1 MTDQCHPQTQPSAS
15 EAGLKIWSCV
25 ICRRRKVRCDRRDPC
40 SNCVKNNIECHFPV
54 TGRIPRR
61 NQNPGAYKS
70 PAQKQS
76 ELLSR
81 LRRLESVVT
90 ELAAQVEDG
99 SQDPRAA
106 AAPGPSGAVS
116 ISSSDTGPTPVE
128 SEDPSVTESS
138 LTVSST
144 GQQAGSEYD
153 EEFGRLVVDKDG
165 GLHVGNRF
173 WSVFCGE
180 VDNILQAVHD
190 VAEYSGSSN
199 GSIMPEP
206 GLESGPSPLSHLGF
220 VFGNADFAKALDGLN
235 PMPSQMLFIWQ
246 AYVENVD
253 PFINVLHVPT
263 VENVVREL
271 RGNFSSYGTN
281 MEALLFAISLA
292 AITSMDEEAVSFN
305 FNTHKSQLI
314 QRYQFGTEQALARA
328 DFLITKDIIVLQ
340 ALVIYLSLL
349 PHLGSKEKVWPMMG
363 LVLRLAK
370 SAGLHRDN
378 DGHARSQLERE
389 TRRRLWWQICFVDS
403 QSRRVEAPE
412 LSITPTSFDTGM
424 PSNLDDMDLLD
435 HVSSHLPVSH
445 DKPTATTLCLIR
457 CELWRLTQSLRDDT
471 TKSPESHLE
480 LLNLTKT
487 KIETKYLRH
496 LQLDKPWD
504 SFIKTMATLFF
515 SKVVELLI
523 CRQPS
528 SQHSTDTTLEPAMNT
543 IKSVHALKSNPSW
556 SKWRWQLQGQI
567 PWRAMGIFLRQA
579 CRQPWTP
586 SLEEAW
592 QATQGLITSTAES
605 TKSGPMW
612 QLLMGLFAGA
622 QAHRERELGRQEA
635 EAQPGSRAGDPTSFN
650 ADVASIVHSDDPI
663 TISSSNFQ
671 SSLHISHPDPGN
683 PLMHEGIG
691 FDGTSD
697 NPPFWSSAGD
707 ITDLGQ
713 VEPPGDASIFDDSSL
728 MDWEALVDM
737 DGSWATWELF

>member
-1 MTDQCHPQTQPSAS
+1 MELRHLSSSQM
-15 EAGLKIWSCV
+15 
-25 ICRRRKVRCDRRDPC
+25 
-40 SNCVKNNIECHFPV
+40 

-70 PAQKQS
+70 PAQRQS

-106 AAPGPSGAVS
+106 TAPRPSGSIS
-116 ISSSDTGPTPVE
+116 ISSSETGPTPRE

-138 LTVSST
+138 LTVSPT

-173 WSVFCGE
+173 WTVFCGE

-190 VAEYSGSSN
+190 VAEYSGSSSD
-199 GSIMPEP
+199 SIMPEP

-220 VFGNADFAKALDGLN
+220 VFGNPDFAKALDGLN

-253 PFINVLHVPT
+253 PFIKVLHVPT
-263 VENVVREL
+263 IEKVVREL
-271 RGNFSSYGTN
+271 RGNFSSYGAK

-292 AITSMDEEAVSFN
+292 AITSMNEEAVSFN
-305 FNTHKSQLI
+305 FNTPRSQLI

-370 SAGLHRDN
+370 SVGLHRD
-378 DGHARSQLERE
+378 DDEHARSQFERE

-412 LSITPTSFDTGM
+412 LSITPSSFDTSI

-435 HVSSHLPVSH
+435 DVSSHLPPSH
-445 DKPTATTLCLIR
+445 EKPTATTLCLIR
-457 CELWRLTQSLRDDT
+457 CELWRLTQSLRDDA
-471 TKSPESHLE
+471 TKSPESQLE

-487 KIETKYLRH
+487 KIETKYLGH

-504 SFIKTMATLFF
+504 SFIRTMATLFF

-528 SQHSTDTTLEPAMNT
+528 SQHSVATTLEPVMNT

-556 SKWRWQLQGQI
+556 SKWRWQLQGQDKFNLLE
-567 PWRAMGIFLRQA
+567 IFRYSMIHL
-579 CRQPWTP
+579 
-586 SLEEAW
+586 
-592 QATQGLITSTAES
+592 
-605 TKSGPMW
+605 
-612 QLLMGLFAGA
+612 
-622 QAHRERELGRQEA
+622 
-635 EAQPGSRAGDPTSFN
+635 
-650 ADVASIVHSDDPI
+650 
-663 TISSSNFQ
+663 
-671 SSLHISHPDPGN
+671 
-683 PLMHEGIG
+683 
-691 FDGTSD
+691 
-697 NPPFWSSAGD
+697 
-707 ITDLGQ
+707 
-713 VEPPGDASIFDDSSL
+713 
-728 MDWEALVDM
+728 
-737 DGSWATWELF
+737 

>member
-1 MTDQCHPQTQPSAS
+1 M
-15 EAGLKIWSCV
+15 
-25 ICRRRKVRCDRRDPC
+25 
-40 SNCVKNNIECHFPV
+40 ECHFPV

-106 AAPGPSGAVS
+106 TAPRPSGSVS
-116 ISSSDTGPTPVE
+116 ISSSETGPTTVE
-128 SEDPSVTESS
+128 SEDPSVIESS

-173 WSVFCGE
+173 WTVFCGE

-190 VAEYSGSSN
+190 VAEYSGSASD
-199 GSIMPEP
+199 SIMPEP

-220 VFGNADFAKALDGLN
+220 VFGTANFAKALDGLN

-253 PFINVLHVPT
+253 PFIKVLHVPT
-263 VENVVREL
+263 VQKVVREL
-271 RGNFSSYGTN
+271 RGNFSSYGAK

-305 FNTHKSQLI
+305 FNTPRSQLI

-363 LVLRLAK
+363 LVLRIAN
-370 SAGLHRDN
+370 SVGLHRD
-378 DGHARSQLERE
+378 DDEHARSQLERE

-403 QSRRVEAPE
+403 QSRRFEAPE
-412 LSITPTSFDTGM
+412 LSITPSSFNTSI

-435 HVSSHLPVSH
+435 DVPSHVPPSHE
-445 DKPTATTLCLIR
+445 KPTAITLCLIR
-457 CELWRLTQSLRDDT
+457 CELWRLTQSLRDDA
-471 TKSPESHLE
+471 TKSSESQLE
-480 LLNLTKT
+480 LFNLTKT
-487 KIETKYLRH
+487 KIETKYLGH

-528 SQHSTDTTLEPAMNT
+528 SQHSVATTLEPVMNT

-556 SKWRWQLQGQI
+556 SKWRWQLQGQV
-567 PWRAMGIFLRQA
+567 PWRAMGVFLRQA

-586 SLEEAW
+586 SLEETW
-592 QATQGLITSTAES
+592 QATQGLTTSTPES
-605 TKSGPMW
+605 MKSGPMW
-612 QLLMGLFAGA
+612 QLLMSLSAGA
-622 QAHRERELGRQEA
+622 QSHREGELGRQEA
-635 EAQPGSRAGDPTSFN
+635 EAQPDSRAGDPTSFN
-650 ADVASIVHSDDPI
+650 AEVASIAHSHDPI
-663 TISSSNFQ
+663 TINASNFQ
-671 SSLHISHPDPGN
+671 SSLYISYPDPSN
-683 PLMHEGIG
+683 PLMHQQGIG

-697 NPPFWSSAGD
+697 NPPFWSPAGD
-707 ITDLGQ
+707 ITELSQ
-713 VEPPGDASIFDDSSL
+713 IHPPGNVSILDDTSL
-728 MDWEALVDM
+728 MDWEALVDV

>member
-1 MTDQCHPQTQPSAS
+1 MPHSILPTHKKVLHNHGFHFRADFTPSIPFPFCLS
-15 EAGLKIWSCV
+15 QNLCLKIWSCV

-61 NQNPGAYKS
+61 NQNPSAYKS

-76 ELLSR
+76 ELLGR

-90 ELAAQVEDG
+90 ELAAQVEDE
-99 SQDPRAA
+99 
-106 AAPGPSGAVS
+106 
-116 ISSSDTGPTPVE
+116 TGPTPGE
-128 SEDPSVTESS
+128 SDVTESS

-190 VAEYSGSSN
+190 VAEYSGSSSD
-199 GSIMPEP
+199 SIMPEP

-253 PFINVLHVPT
+253 PFIKVLHVPT
-263 VENVVREL
+263 VEKVVREL
-271 RGNFSSYGTN
+271 RGNFSSYGAN

-305 FNTHKSQLI
+305 FNTPKSQLI

-328 DFLITKDIIVLQ
+328 DFLVTKDIIVLQ
-340 ALVIYLSLL
+340 ALVVYLSLL

-363 LVLRLAK
+363 LSLRLAK
-370 SAGLHRDN
+370 SAGLHRD
-378 DGHARSQLERE
+378 DARHTKSQLEIE

-403 QSRRVEAPE
+403 QSRRAEAPE
-412 LSITPTSFDTGM
+412 LSITSSSFDTSI
-424 PSNLDDMDLLD
+424 PSNLNDIDLLD
-435 HVSSHLPVSH
+435 GAPSRLPVSH
-445 DKPTATTLCLIR
+445 EKPTATTLCLIR
-457 CELWRLTQSLRDDT
+457 CELWRLTQSLRDNT

-487 KIETKYLRH
+487 KIETKYLCH
-496 LQLDKPWD
+496 LQLDRPWD

-515 SKVVELLI
+515 SKVELLI
-523 CRQPS
+523 RRQHN
-528 SQHSTDTTLEPAMNT
+528 SQHSNNTSLEPAMNT
-543 IKSVHALKSNPSW
+543 IKSVHALKTNPSW
-556 SKWRWQLQGQI
+556 SRWRWQLQGQV
-567 PWRAMGIFLRQA
+567 PWHAMGVFLRQA
-579 CRQPWTP
+579 CRQPWIP
-586 SLEEAW
+586 PLEETW
-592 QATQGLITSTAES
+592 QATQELITSTPES
-605 TKSGPMW
+605 MKSGPMW
-612 QLLMGLFAGA
+612 QSLMSLSAGA
-622 QAHRERELGRQEA
+622 QAHRERELEA

-650 ADVASIVHSDDPI
+650 AEAAAIIHSHDPI
-663 TISSSNFQ
+663 TVSASSFQ
-671 SSLHISHPDPGN
+671 SSLHISPPDPGN
-683 PLMHEGIG
+683 PLMHQHGIG
-691 FDGTSD
+691 LHGTSN
-697 NPPFWSSAGD
+697 NPPFWTPAGD
-707 ITDLGQ
+707 MTGFGQ
-713 VEPPGDASIFDDSSL
+713 VHPPEDISILDDTSL
-728 MDWEALVDM
+728 MDWEALADM
-737 DGSWATWELF
+737 DGSWATWDLF

>member
-1 MTDQCHPQTQPSAS
+1 MSSSDQQPSAS
-15 EAGLKIWSCV
+15 DAGLKIWSCV

-99 SQDPRAA
+99 SQDVRAVI
-106 AAPGPSGAVS
+106 APGPSGAVS
-116 ISSSDTGPTPVE
+116 ISSSETGPTPVE
-128 SEDPSVTESS
+128 SEDPSTTESS

-190 VAEYSGSSN
+190 VAEYGSSSD
-199 GSIMPEP
+199 SIMPEP

-253 PFINVLHVPT
+253 PFIKVLHVPT
-263 VENVVREL
+263 VEKVVREL
-271 RGNFSSYGTN
+271 RGNFSSYGAN

-305 FNTHKSQLI
+305 FNTSKSQLI

-328 DFLITKDIIVLQ
+328 DFLVTKDIIVLQ

-370 SAGLHRDN
+370 SAGLHRD
-378 DGHARSQLERE
+378 DARHTKSQLEME
-389 TRRRLWWQICFVDS
+389 TRRRLWWQLCFVDS
-403 QSRRVEAPE
+403 QSRKAEAPE
-412 LSITPTSFDTGM
+412 LSITSSSFDTSI
-424 PSNLDDMDLLD
+424 PSNLDDIDLPD
-435 HVSSHLPVSH
+435 GMPSRLPVSH
-445 DKPTATTLCLIR
+445 EKPTAAILCLIR
-457 CELWRLTQSLRDDT
+457 CELWRLTQSLRDHT

-487 KIETKYLRH
+487 KIETKYLCH
-496 LQLDKPWD
+496 LRLDRPWD

-515 SKVVELLI
+515 SKVELLI
-523 CRQPS
+523 RRQPC
-528 SQHSTDTTLEPAMNT
+528 SQQSNNASLEPVMNT
-543 IKSVHALKSNPSW
+543 IKSVHALKSTPSW
-556 SKWRWQLQGQI
+556 AKWRWQLQGQV
-567 PWRAMGIFLRQA
+567 PWHAMGVFLRQA
-579 CRQPWTP
+579 CHQPWTP
-586 SLEEAW
+586 PLEETW
-592 QATQGLITSTAES
+592 QATQKIITSTPES
-605 TKSGPMW
+605 MKSGPMW
-612 QLLMGLFAGA
+612 QSLMSLSAGA
-622 QAHRERELGRQEA
+622 QAHRERELEA
-635 EAQPGSRAGDPTSFN
+635 EAQPGNRAGNPTSFHTK
-650 ADVASIVHSDDPI
+650 AAGITHSHNPI
-663 TISSSNFQ
+663 TVSASSFQ
-671 SSLHISHPDPGN
+671 SSLHITPPDPDS
-683 PLMHEGIG
+683 PLMHQHGIG
-691 FDGTSD
+691 LHGTSD
-697 NPPFWSSAGD
+697 NPPFWTPAGD
-707 ITDLGQ
+707 TTDFGQ
-713 VEPPGDASIFDDSSL
+713 VHPPGNISILDDTSL
-728 MDWEALVDM
+728 MDWEALADM
-737 DGSWATWELF
+737 DGSWATWDLF

>member
-1 MTDQCHPQTQPSAS
+1 MSSSDKQPSAS
-15 EAGLKIWSCV
+15 DAGLKIWSCV

-106 AAPGPSGAVS
+106 IAPGPSGAAS
-116 ISSSDTGPTPVE
+116 ISSSETGPTPAG

-138 LTVSST
+138 LTTSST
-144 GQQAGSEYD
+144 SQQAGSEYD

-190 VAEYSGSSN
+190 VAEYSGPSSD
-199 GSIMPEP
+199 SIMPEP

-253 PFINVLHVPT
+253 PFIKVLHVPT
-263 VENVVREL
+263 VEKVVREL
-271 RGNFSSYGTN
+271 RGNFSSYGAN

-292 AITSMDEEAVSFN
+292 AITSMNEEAVSFN
-305 FNTHKSQLI
+305 FNTPKSQLI

-328 DFLITKDIIVLQ
+328 DFLVTKDIIVLQ
-340 ALVIYLSLL
+340 ALVICLSLL

-370 SAGLHRDN
+370 SAGLHLDDTR
-378 DGHARSQLERE
+378 HTRSQVEME

-403 QSRRVEAPE
+403 QSRRAEAPE
-412 LSITPTSFDTGM
+412 LSITSSSFDTSI
-424 PSNLDDMDLLD
+424 PSNLDDIDLLNGAP
-435 HVSSHLPVSH
+435 SHLPVSH
-445 DKPTATTLCLIR
+445 EKPTATTLCLIR
-457 CELWRLTQSLRDDT
+457 CELWRLTQSLRDDI
-471 TKSPESHLE
+471 TKSPGSHIE

-496 LQLDKPWD
+496 LQLDRPWD
-504 SFIKTMATLFF
+504 SFIKNMTTLFF
-515 SKVVELLI
+515 SKVELLI
-523 CRQPS
+523 RRQPN
-528 SQHSTDTTLEPAMNT
+528 SQHSINTSLEPVMNT
-543 IKSVHALKSNPSW
+543 VKSVHALKSTPSW
-556 SKWRWQLQGQI
+556 AKWRWQLQGQV
-567 PWRAMGIFLRQA
+567 PWHAMGVFLRQA
-579 CRQPWTP
+579 CHQPWTP
-586 SLEEAW
+586 PLEETW
-592 QATQGLITSTAES
+592 QATQELISSTPES

-612 QLLMGLFAGA
+612 QSLMKLSAGA

-635 EAQPGSRAGDPTSFN
+635 EAQPGNRAGDPTSFN
-650 ADVASIVHSDDPI
+650 AEAAAIIHSHDPI
-663 TISSSNFQ
+663 TVSASSFQ
-671 SSLHISHPDPGN
+671 SSLHISPPDPGN
-683 PLMHEGIG
+683 PLMHQHGIG
-691 FDGTSD
+691 LHGTSD
-697 NPPFWSSAGD
+697 NPPLWTPAGD
-707 ITDLGQ
+707 MTDFGQ
-713 VEPPGDASIFDDSSL
+713 VQPPGDISILDDTSL
-728 MDWEALVDM
+728 MDWEALTDM
-737 DGSWATWELF
+737 DGSWAAWDLF

>member
-1 MTDQCHPQTQPSAS
+1 MSSSDKQPSAS
-15 EAGLKIWSCV
+15 DADLKIWSCV

-99 SQDPRAA
+99 SQDPRAST
-106 AAPGPSGAVS
+106 APGPSGSVS
-116 ISSSDTGPTPVE
+116 ISSSETGPATVE

-173 WSVFCGE
+173 WTVFCGE

-190 VAEYSGSSN
+190 VAEYSGSS
-199 GSIMPEP
+199 SDSVMPES

-253 PFINVLHVPT
+253 PFIKVLHVPT
-263 VENVVREL
+263 VEKVVREL
-271 RGNFSSYGTN
+271 RGNFSSYGAK

-305 FNTHKSQLI
+305 FNTPRSQLI

-370 SAGLHRDN
+370 SAGLHRD
-378 DGHARSQLERE
+378 DDEHARSQLERE

-412 LSITPTSFDTGM
+412 LSITPSSFDTSI
-424 PSNLDDMDLLD
+424 PSNLDDVDLLD
-435 HVSSHLPVSH
+435 DVSSHLPPSH
-445 DKPTATTLCLIR
+445 EKPTAITLCLIR
-457 CELWRLTQSLRDDT
+457 CELWRLTQSLRDDAA
-471 TKSPESHLE
+471 KSPESQLE

-487 KIETKYLRH
+487 KIETKYLGH

-504 SFIKTMATLFF
+504 SFIRTMATLFF

-528 SQHSTDTTLEPAMNT
+528 SQHSVATTLEPVMNT

-556 SKWRWQLQGQI
+556 SKWRWQLQGQV
-567 PWRAMGIFLRQA
+567 PWRAMGVFLRQA

-612 QLLMGLFAGA
+612 QLLMSLSAGA
-622 QAHRERELGRQEA
+622 QSHREGELGRQEA
-635 EAQPGSRAGDPTSFN
+635 EAQPDSRAGDPTSFN
-650 ADVASIVHSDDPI
+650 AEVASIVHSHDPI
-663 TISSSNFQ
+663 TLSASNFQ
-671 SSLHISHPDPGN
+671 SSLHISHPDPS
-683 PLMHEGIG
+683 MHQQGIG
-691 FDGTSD
+691 FHATSD
-697 NPPFWSSAGD
+697 NPPFWNPAGD
-707 ITDLGQ
+707 MTDFGQ
-713 VEPPGDASIFDDSSL
+713 VQPPGDNSLLDDDSL